1 MEWMEIQGSTIN
13 SPMAAP
19 RSKKRPDGSPWSLVD
34 PAASPRH
41 GDVPPMIAIPFSRAP
56 KPGPGERGQG
66 PNFEFGPTGCPGS
79 DSVMDGLCNLD
90 GKLPAS

>member
-56 KPGPGERGQG
+56 KPGPGTNAEWGQERGQ
-66 PNFEFGPTGCPGS
+66 ERMALT
-79 DSVMDGLCNLD
+79 
-90 GKLPAS
+90 